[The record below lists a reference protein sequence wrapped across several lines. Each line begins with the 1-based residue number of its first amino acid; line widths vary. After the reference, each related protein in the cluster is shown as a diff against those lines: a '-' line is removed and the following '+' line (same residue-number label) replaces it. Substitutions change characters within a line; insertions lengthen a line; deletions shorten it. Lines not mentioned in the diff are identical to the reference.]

1 MSNLISSLRWHR
13 RAISVALAIG
23 CFLMFGYALYVQQH
37 DGLEPCPLCIF
48 QRVAVVSLGVVLL
61 VAALLPTRWR
71 LVGNLWTLVI
81 GLTGLAGIGVAA
93 RHLYIQSLPPGQVPV
108 CGATLDYML
117 DVFPLADVVRRVLTG
132 SGECAKVDWTF
143 LGLSMPAWVLIP
155 VLLITVVAVAANWR
169 IAPRGRWN

>member
-1 MSNLISSLRWHR
+1 MLPWVRTHR
-13 RAISVALAIG
+13 RLATVALALA

-48 QRVAVVSLGVVLL
+48 QRVAVVSLGVALLLAAAVPDRWRVAGNVSAVL
-61 VAALLPTRWR
+61 VA
-71 LVGNLWTLVI
+71 V
-81 GLTGLAGIGVAA
+81 AGASGMAVSA

-117 DVFPLADVVRRVLTG
+117 DVFPLTHVLRTVLTG
-132 SGECAKVDWTF
+132 SGECARIDWTF

-155 VLLITVVAVAANWR
+155 VLIITVLGVVTNWR
-169 IAPRGRWN
+169 VRARAWK